1 ITPDGAY
8 ALVTF
13 AASIARYPLLS
24 SGSTILSAKEHA
36 VIEPAAS
43 NYSEAALDQIALTG
57 TDAFFHLTDDT
68 SLETGDCLRIAR
80 KLTFTSDQKIDT
92 ISARFT
98 ETGVNGGYDL
108 KASIVADNDGEPT
121 GAV

>member
-1 ITPDGAY
+1 LWAVTDEEIVQYDFETPWDVATLEPSTARFAPGTPYGVYITPDGAY

-80 KLTFTSDQKIDT
+80 KLTFT
-92 ISARFT
+92 
-98 ETGVNGGYDL
+98 
-108 KASIVADNDGEPT
+108 
-121 GAV
+121 